1 MENKTGNEKSLR
13 RRFLAVAVA
22 IVVAFSAICF
32 QLMQLQLRDGSQYA
46 QAAQDKVVTST
57 VLKGDRGMILDRN
70 GIVLATSVEATTIYA
85 NPVED
90 RCGGRGGVSG
100 LGARGRCGRLPRASV
115 HSFHHLR
122 LHQAPS
128 RRGSGR

>member
-13 RRFLAVAVA
+13 RRFLAMAVA

-70 GIVLATSVEATTIYA
+70 GIVLAYDKESYDIEFYKDPAKRKSEYLHAYSQTLLSIIEIVER
-85 NPVED
+85 N
-90 RCGGRGGVSG
+90 GG
-100 LGARGRCGRLPRASV
+100 
-115 HSFHHLR
+115 FHHQR
-122 LHQAPS
+122 LFPQA
-128 RRGSGR
+128 R